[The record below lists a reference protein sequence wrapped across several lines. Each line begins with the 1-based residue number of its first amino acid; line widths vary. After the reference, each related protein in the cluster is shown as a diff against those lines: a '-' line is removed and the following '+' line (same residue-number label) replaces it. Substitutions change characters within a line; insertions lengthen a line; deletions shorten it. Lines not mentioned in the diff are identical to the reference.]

1 METYYYWKAISEQV
15 LFFLFPNKHKYSG
28 LTIRWADQLQLPVP
42 QNINIQTT
50 KFLETHAF
58 DCSGDLRLRLYKT
71 AVIQQYFTKKKKMKC
86 IEKWVHTIK
95 WSTRVSQILFCT
107 SCFWLLRVN
116 TLGPSREIGRQ
127 SSCSL
132 SQKWSVNADYET
144 SCFFHR
150 IIDRKVLKNMS
161 NFKKKSRID
170 SE

>member
-71 AVIQQYFTKKKKMKC
+71 AVIQQYFTKKKK
-86 IEKWVHTIK
+86 W
-95 WSTRVSQILFCT
+95 
-107 SCFWLLRVN
+107 
-116 TLGPSREIGRQ
+116 
-127 SSCSL
+127 
-132 SQKWSVNADYET
+132 NA
-144 SCFFHR
+144 
-150 IIDRKVLKNMS
+150 
-161 NFKKKSRID
+161 
-170 SE
+170 